1 MRIPGSYLASKLY
14 PDTLFPMGFA
24 APAGSLLSIVICLI
38 AYAWMRKGMREN
50 GQKENIMFQKG

>member
-14 PDTLFPMGFA
+14 PDALFPMGFA

-38 AYAWMRKGMREN
+38 AYSWMRKGMNKN
-50 GQKENIMFQKG
+50 GRKEAV